1 VVGKNCMHG
10 FDCYIFIYIRAKLNH
25 NAALVQLPI
34 GLESEHSG
42 AVDLIRWK
50 AYYFEGDNG

>member
-1 VVGKNCMHG
+1 LSKSLINNFFHP
-10 FDCYIFIYIRAKLNH
+10 YRAKLNH

-34 GLESEHSG
+34 GLESKHEG
-42 AVDLIRWK
+42 LIDLIKMK